1 MNKILFWSLLLLPT
15 LLFATDMGG
24 IFFVILWVVLGY
36 QSVYSVLT
44 GLLIHLFIK
53 KKFYSLFPKVL
64 VYIFLILGII
74 TGGALLIMTIGLCF
88 EPAFWV
94 DAYFFSLSLQV
105 LSILTGWFQISRGRI
120 YLKEAKPWNSSF
132 IPGSTFSRIS
142 KRVTRLC
149 QLF

>member
-120 YLKEAKPWNSSF
+120 YLKEAKP
-132 IPGSTFSRIS
+132 
-142 KRVTRLC
+142 
-149 QLF
+149 